1 MKEKIINKMKK
12 IFKNIAY
19 CIILIIVAPAA
30 VIHTTYRLWYFKNFV
45 LKSGADNAIKKRN
58 KLQ

>member
-1 MKEKIINKMKK
+1 MKK

-45 LKSGADNAIKKRN
+45 LKSGADNASKKRN